1 MMERLLKRGRQLA
14 EARAGMV
21 ADALAAR
28 QLPPGIRAERTS
40 SGVTLSGRG
49 LRRRYITELALREA
63 VR

>member
-1 MMERLLKRGRQLA
+1 MMERLLKRARQIA

-28 QLPPGIRAERTS
+28 SLPPGIRAERTS
-40 SGVTLSGRG
+40 SGFTLSGQG

>member
-1 MMERLLKRGRQLA
+1 MMERLLKRGLQIA

-21 ADALAAR
+21 ADALVAS

-40 SGVTLSGRG
+40 SGVALSGLG